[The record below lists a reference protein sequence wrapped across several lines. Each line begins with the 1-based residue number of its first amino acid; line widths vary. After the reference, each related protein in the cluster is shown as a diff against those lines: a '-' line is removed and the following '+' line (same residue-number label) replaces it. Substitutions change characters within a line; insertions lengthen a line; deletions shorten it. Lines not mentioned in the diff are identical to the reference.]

1 MPNHS
6 SFDRRF
12 SVAPMMDWTD
22 RHCRY
27 FHRLI
32 YPKILLYTEMVT
44 CGAIIHGDRE
54 RFLAFNK
61 DEHPLALQLGG
72 NDPSDMATCAKIAE
86 DAGYDEVNINVGCP
100 SDRVQNGAFGAC
112 LMREPETVAECVARM
127 RDSVDIPVTVK
138 HRIGV
143 DDMNDYDDMLNFVDI
158 VHQAGCEAF
167 IVHARKAWLK
177 GLSPKENR
185 DVPPLQYANVYRLK
199 LERPDLDIIINGGIK
214 NSEDAEEHMRH
225 VDGVMIGR
233 EIYHNPM
240 MFISLYKT
248 LYNEDAEHDRLK
260 IISRFSDYVQQQL
273 NEGVYLNRMTKHVLG
288 LFHQQRGAK
297 YWRRYISENA
307 HKPGAGVDVINV
319 ALRAVT
325 E

>member
-1 MPNHS
+1 MSTHKL
-6 SFDRRF
+6 DRRF

-44 CGAIIHGDRE
+44 CGAILHGDRQ
-54 RFLAFNK
+54 RFLQFNH

-72 NDPSDMATCAKIAE
+72 NNPKDMAACARIAE

-112 LMREPETVAECVARM
+112 LMRQPEVVAECVAAM
-127 RDSVDIPVTVK
+127 CETVDIEVTVK

-143 DDMNDYDDMLNFVDI
+143 DDMNDYDDMLKFVDI
-158 VHQAGCEAF
+158 VHASGCETF

-185 DVPPLQYANVYRLK
+185 DVPPLQYDSVYRLK
-199 LERPDLDIIINGGIK
+199 AERPALEIIINGGIV
-214 NSEDAEEHMRH
+214 NSMLAEQHIEQ

-240 MFISLYKT
+240 MFNALYKS
-248 LYNEDAEHDRLK
+248 LYNEDAAQDRLE
-260 IISRFSDYVQQQL
+260 IIDRFLPYVQKQL
-273 NEGVYLNRMTKHVLG
+273 DQGIYLNRMTKHVLG

-307 HKPGAGVDVINV
+307 HKPGAGLDVIKT